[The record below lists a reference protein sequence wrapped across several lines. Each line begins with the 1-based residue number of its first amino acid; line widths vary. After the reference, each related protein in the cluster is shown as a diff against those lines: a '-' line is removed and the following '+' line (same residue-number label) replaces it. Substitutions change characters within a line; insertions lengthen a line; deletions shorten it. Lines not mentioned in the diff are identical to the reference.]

1 MRYDRK
7 ITISVG
13 SSRKSTSWQR
23 QEMNYSDFIE
33 KFRTPTRSLETLDAY
48 MKLPKAEQDDLKD
61 VGGFVGGAL
70 KGSRRKAD
78 SVLFRDLVTLDFD
91 SVQSGATDEVIR
103 RVMLLG
109 CGYLIYSTRKHAP
122 YKPRLRVVFPTDRAM
137 TPDEYEPIARK
148 MAEMVGIDMA
158 DPTTFEPS
166 RLMYWPSCSSDSQYV
181 FKSEDKPLLSA
192 DGVLK
197 MYADWTD
204 ISSWPQVPGQ
214 EVKHRELITR
224 QKDPTTKP
232 GIIGAFC
239 RVYDIYGAM
248 AAYLPN
254 AYDETADSIRFT
266 YAGGSTTGGA
276 VVYEDG
282 KFLYSH
288 HATDPCSGQLV
299 NAWDLVRLH
308 KFSHLDEDAKADTP
322 TPSLPSS
329 KAMRELA
336 GEDSAVVA
344 LIAKERQEE
353 ASGYFDA
360 LYGEN
365 SDAGNASIS
374 DDTEWLKM
382 LKPARGGDGF
392 DKSIA
397 NIVTILNH
405 DPGLGGRL
413 YLDAFANRG
422 MVDLPLPW
430 DKGEGSRMWSDTDDA
445 QLTLWLEKKYD
456 ITGREKIENAIKI
469 VGYNNRRNK
478 VLEFMRSCNW
488 DGKERIKTLLRDY
501 LGCEEN
507 IYTEEIMKKALV
519 AAIARAVSDV
529 GVKYDYM
536 IVFKGPQGIGKST
549 LLSKLGGEWFNDSLY
564 SFEGKEAAELIQG
577 SLIVEVGEL
586 SALTKSETEVVK
598 QFLSK
603 TQDIYREAYGK
614 RTNKYPRRCV
624 FFGSTNSEEFLKDV
638 TGNRRFWPVSCHEL
652 PVKKDIWEDFTEEEI
667 RQVWG
672 EAFFYYQIGE
682 KLCLSKEAER
692 IAKDM
697 QETFR
702 EVDPKEGEIRAF
714 LERKIPDNWYELD
727 LSTQRSILNGSFQGL
742 DEERLVERD
751 RVCLAEIWQLCF
763 GGDMKLLRR
772 RDSNELSGIMAAM
785 SGWVRNRNPRYYGR
799 FGKQKGYERSRII
812 NWQLIQKEKNGGS

>member
-33 KFRTPTRSLETLDAY
+33 KFRTPVRSLETLDAY

-122 YKPRLRVVFPTDRAM
+122 YKPRLRVVLPTDRAM

-148 MAEMVGIDMA
+148 MAEMIGIEMA
-158 DPTTFEPS
+158 DPTTFEAS

-204 ISSWPQVPGQ
+204 IASWPQVPGQ
-214 EVKHRELITR
+214 EAKHRELITR

-239 RVYDIYGAM
+239 RVYDIYSAM
-248 AAYLPN
+248 ATYLPN
-254 AYDETADSIRFT
+254 AYDETADSARFT

-308 KFSHLDEDAKADTP
+308 KFSHLDEEAKADTP
-322 TPSLPSS
+322 TPSLPST

-344 LIAKERQEE
+344 LMAKERQEE
-353 ASGYFDA
+353 ASSYFDA
-360 LYGEN
+360 LYGEEN
-365 SDAGNASIS
+365 STGNTETSAN
-374 DDTEWLKM
+374 DLEWLKT

-478 VLEFMRSCNW
+478 VLEYMRSCRW

-507 IYTEEIMKKALV
+507 IYTEEIMRKALV
-519 AAIARAVSDV
+519 AAIARAISDV

-549 LLSKLGGEWFNDSLY
+549 FLSKLGGEWFNDSLY

-577 SLIVEVGEL
+577 TLIVEVGEL

-603 TQDIYREAYGK
+603 THDIYREAYGK

-652 PVKKDIWEDFTEEEI
+652 PVKKDIWKDLTEDEI
-667 RQVWG
+667 QQVWG

-682 KLCLSKEAER
+682 NLCLSKEAET
-692 IAKDM
+692 IAKAM
-697 QETFR
+697 QDTFR

-727 LSTQRSILNGSFQGL
+727 LSTQRSILNGTFQGL

-751 RVCLAEIWQLCF
+751 KVCLAEIWQLCF
-763 GGDMKLLRR
+763 SGDMKYLRR
-772 RDSNELSGIMAAM
+772 RDSNELSNIMTAM
-785 SGWVRNRNPRYYGR
+785 PGWTRNKSRRRYGAYGTQR
-799 FGKQKGYERSRII
+799 GYERSNILSFVEAKKAERA
-812 NWQLIQKEKNGGS
+812 